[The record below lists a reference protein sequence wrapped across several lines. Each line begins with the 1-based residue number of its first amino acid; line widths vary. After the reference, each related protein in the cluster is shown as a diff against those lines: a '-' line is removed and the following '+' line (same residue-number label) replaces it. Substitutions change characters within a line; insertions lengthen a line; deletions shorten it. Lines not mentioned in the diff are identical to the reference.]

1 MRKLLDDD
9 RVPVLVTTD
18 SGLGVEQRSVAAAKV
33 PIEDDQVSVV
43 LMNEGQFKAA
53 RCRWAMIRIDDGG
66 TCYDSPNDGRTIV
79 AFAQDYGSA
88 MEYAAE
94 RGAGRDGGRL
104 GQHRL
109 ADNNNNLDGIVAARE
124 KASLARKTGTGTAQD
139 VRMAASELAARWA
152 NCGNTSHNLCELLD
166 ATGGLEKLQRKAE
179 INDAEVFE
187 AVLNA
192 WMQWKEPLL
201 LDISFH
207 NIHTFCLELHLD
219 GGYLVQG
226 YQGAYTAFWWEAI
239 TDEPFLLPGVRTDK
253 PVRPDQWVK
262 HEEQAT
268 QDRKSWGSGRKLSR
282 EQIREL
288 LAGVAGIVAAGRDGA
303 WTPDAHAI
311 FVKLPFYAGQSPGAT
326 IGTLRPAAA
335 PSEKNEKEVL
345 TEKPAG
351 LLAVDLTIF
360 RFQDLP
366 AAYRRYRIE
375 EGSLSLA
382 ILKQVYGEMDA
393 LSTQTG

>member
-9 RVPVLVTTD
+9 LIPVLVTTE

-33 PIEDDQVSVV
+33 PVEDDQVSVV

-88 MEYAAE
+88 LEHAVE
-94 RGAGRDGGRL
+94 RGTGRDGGRL
-104 GQHRL
+104 GQRRL
-109 ADNNNNLDGIVAARE
+109 VDNNNNLDGIVAARE
-124 KASLARKTGTGTAQD
+124 KASLARKTGTGSAQD
-139 VRMAASELAARWA
+139 VRVAASELAARWA

-166 ATGGLEKLQRKAE
+166 AAAGLEKLQRKAE
-179 INDAEVFE
+179 INDADVFE
-187 AVLNA
+187 AVLKF

-207 NIHTFCLELHLD
+207 NIHSFCLELHLD

-226 YQGAYTAFWWEAI
+226 YQSTYTAFWWEAI
-239 TDEPFLLPGVRTDK
+239 TGEPLLLPGMRTDK
-253 PVRPDQWVK
+253 PIRPNQWEM
-262 HEEQAT
+262 HEKQAT
-268 QDRKSWGSGRKLSR
+268 KDRKRWGSGGKLSR

-288 LAGVAGIVAAGRDGA
+288 LAGVAGIIAAGRDGA
-303 WTPDAHAI
+303 WTPEAHAI
-311 FVKLPFYAGQSPGAT
+311 FVKLPFYAGQSPDVT
-326 IGTLRPAAA
+326 IGTLRPTATS
-335 PSEKNEKEVL
+335 SEKKEAEVL

-351 LLAVDLTIF
+351 LLAVDITIS
-360 RFQDLP
+360 RFKDLP
-366 AAYRRYRIE
+366 AAYRMYSIE
-375 EGSLSLA
+375 QGSLSLA
-382 ILKQVYGEMDA
+382 ILKQVYGEMVT